1 MSEPHTIA
9 LIVDPE
15 YGERIR
21 AVVAGVWHVWVVTWP
36 DVT

>member
-15 YGERIR
+15 YGEWIQ
-21 AVVAGVWHVWVVTWP
+21 AVVAGGWHVWVMT
-36 DVT
+36 

>member
-1 MSEPHTIA
+1 MSEPHTIV

-21 AVVAGVWHVWVVTWP
+21 AVVAGVRHAWVVTS

>member
-1 MSEPHTIA
+1 MSDPHTIA

-21 AVVAGVWHVWVVTWP
+21 AVVAGVWHVWGVK
-36 DVT
+36 

>member
-21 AVVAGVWHVWVVTWP
+21 AVISRAFGTRGS
-36 DVT
+36 